1 MSGEMHIRRD
11 HKDNL
16 FHDLFS
22 DKRNALSLYNAL
34 NGTAYEEAEELELV
48 TLSDVIYM
56 HGKNDV
62 SVLFQNELELWEH
75 QSTLNYNM
83 PLRGLIYYA
92 HNIDGILASKGIR
105 LYGKK
110 LVKIPAPDYYVFYN
124 GEEGVPDRQ
133 ELRLSDAFL
142 TPHEG
147 YEWTA
152 HMLNIN
158 AGHNQE
164 LLENCPALEGYV
176 ALVQYIREYR
186 REGRS
191 LVEAVERS
199 IERCIEENLL
209 KEYLLKKKSEVKLML
224 LTEFDEELFAK
235 TMKEEGREEG
245 RQEGR
250 KEGREEGR
258 QEGREEGRKEGHK
271 KGQKEGLEEG
281 IRIFILDNLEEGAS
295 EEKIRGKLRRCF
307 GLPEEEAAQYYK
319 RFASGRQ

>member
-34 NGTAYEEAEELELV
+34 NGTAYKDAEELELV

-92 HNIDGILASKGIR
+92 HNIDGILAAKGIR

-142 TPHEG
+142 APHEG

-152 HMLNIN
+152 HMLNIK

-164 LLENCPALEGYV
+164 LMENCPALEGYV

-191 LVEAVERS
+191 LVEAVEQS
-199 IERCIEENLL
+199 IDRCIEENLL

-250 KEGREEGR
+250 REGREEGRREGREEGR
-258 QEGREEGRKEGHK
+258 QEGHK

-281 IRIFILDNLEEGAS
+281 IRIFILDNLEEGATK
-295 EEKIRGKLRRCF
+295 EKIHGKLQKCF
-307 GLPEEEAAQYYK
+307 GLSEEEAARYYK